1 VLHEALILLRGF
13 GVHAS
18 PSASCPP
25 FLPALLSSFSVCAQ
39 AELEDAHKADPVVPT
54 MTADEAAEVE
64 RVFKDF

>member
-1 VLHEALILLRGF
+1 M
-13 GVHAS
+13 HAS